1 LLARHADR
9 SKCFSQ
15 TARLTPSD
23 GEQRTHLDKRRLP
36 AAVAPDDAD
45 AAVEIDAEVDLR
57 KQWAGMMICDD
68 DAD

>member
-1 LLARHADR
+1 M
-9 SKCFSQ
+9 Q
-15 TARLTPSD
+15 TAVNFSLRPRAQLLVTRD
-23 GEQRTHLDKRRLP
+23 GGEQRTHLDERRLP